1 MHEIGNDTIG
11 TATGLIRV
19 LLNMYKK
26 ELQAAYLK
34 EENSLSVALSLKFKP
49 SDDGG
54 VEVDAG
60 INFIT
65 SRVKDNIS
73 RSVVEGQEELFK
85 NAGSGEGQQND
96 QDQHG

>member
-19 LLNMYKK
+19 LLTMYKE

-85 NAGSGEGQQND
+85 NAEGRCYPVP
-96 QDQHG
+96 